1 MSPSGVDRSMKTR
14 RAFGCITWIN
24 MAALSFLAVAFLFL
38 IPVWYFG
45 GWDLFSIYEGPAL
58 FGTLLIVPGMVFGA
72 YMGARTLRAP
82 PRFAARVGTW
92 IGLLIGWSGYSCIV
106 WLENLAPQEG
116 ASNPLLYAFLPVLL
130 IGMGLI
136 LAALLATN
144 ASFQLRRRLVVA
156 AAVVVGLAGGILLL
170 LDFDWIITY
179 VAFVSAVSGAAGGW
193 TAGLG
198 YARAGGKEMPVSE
211 PPERV

>member
-1 MSPSGVDRSMKTR
+1 MSPNELPGRDQKMR

-82 PRFAARVGTW
+82 PRFATRVGTW
-92 IGLLIGWSGYSCIV
+92 IGLLIGWSGYSFIV

-144 ASFQLRRRLVVA
+144 A
-156 AAVVVGLAGGILLL
+156 AVVVGLAGGILLL

-193 TAGLG
+193 TAGIG
-198 YARAGGKEMPVSE
+198 YARAGGKEMPVS
-211 PPERV
+211 RID